1 MRYIRDG
8 ICTGYIRRRIY
19 ISVPAGKKDKK
30 YLIKKSINQSA
41 CMNAEIE
48 RGRGGK
54 SVFSPNKDLGTRV
67 GDEQGTGKYFPYC
80 KWNSFYLWG
89 KILPGTDDIKMR
101 QAMRQKIRL
110 CRLGK
115 NRFCTQA
122 REKGAQWFTESN
134 MIRVKNFRPTRP
146 PSGSKNVILCFLA
159 NMRYI
164 RDGICTGYIRRRI
177 YISVPAGKKDKK
189 YLIKKSINQSA
200 CMNAEIERGR
210 GGKSVFSPNKD
221 LGTRVGDEQGTGKYF
236 PYCKW
241 NSFYLWGKMLQ
252 STDDI
257 KMRQAIWTKNQTMPS
272 RQEQTGF
279 SQKPGKRSSVICR
292 I

>member
-1 MRYIRDG
+1 MTRD
-8 ICTGYIRRRIY
+8 RI
-19 ISVPAGKKDKK
+19 V
-30 YLIKKSINQSA
+30 IKIHNQSSWLLLA
-41 CMNAEIE
+41 FILC
-48 RGRGGK
+48 
-54 SVFSPNKDLGTRV
+54 
-67 GDEQGTGKYFPYC
+67 FPYC

-134 MIRVKNFRPTRP
+134 TIRVKNFRPTRP

-210 GGKSVFSPNKD
+210 GGKSVFSRNKD
-221 LGTRVGDEQGTGKYF
+221 LGTRVGD
-236 PYCKW
+236 
-241 NSFYLWGKMLQ
+241 
-252 STDDI
+252 
-257 KMRQAIWTKNQTMPS
+257 
-272 RQEQTGF
+272 
-279 SQKPGKRSSVICR
+279 
-292 I
+292 